1 MINDVLDTVHRF
13 LAVYARDYSMG
24 SKSGM
29 DGSETLH
36 ERKSERGRGS
46 RRTVVPVVE
55 ERAFG
60 TSSDESVGD
69 ILSGNNENCE
79 CECAY
84 T

>member
-1 MINDVLDTVHRF
+1 MVNDVLDTVHRI
-13 LAVYARDYSMG
+13 LSVHAPDYSMG

-29 DGSETLH
+29 DESETLR
-36 ERKSERGRGS
+36 ERKSEWGREW

-60 TSSDESVGD
+60 ASSDESVGD
-69 ILSGNNENCE
+69 ILSGYNEDCE
-79 CECAY
+79 CECAH